1 MDRSGGEGKNVSWS
15 PKCLMP
21 WMAKEMSGSLVKNK
35 REGKDV
41 KEGNPGVFPE
51 GWRGGEGVEG
61 GFSHYVYHSM
71 HRRIL

>member
-1 MDRSGGEGKNVSWS
+1 
-15 PKCLMP
+15 
-21 WMAKEMSGSLVKNK
+21 MAKEMSGSLVKNK